1 MGDAGGR
8 CVYSKRGAGE
18 GERILERRAG
28 GGLLWFPENEKA
40 TRHKRRFFRRRRKR
54 TPQKM
59 LRLIRAPHI
68 GRRQASTVVSS
79 SREPEKNVAESTPPL
94 IATTRSKP
102 RGATETKEDVP
113 KTKPRHSAGNN
124 AAPAFSSDSLLDLA
138 IRGRIARAAKMQDV
152 EAATS
157 AWREVS
163 CRLDALGSRLAETPY
178 NIIDQF
184 NCRAL

>member
-1 MGDAGGR
+1 MRVGAAYTQKGVLAKGKGAWSGELAGG
-8 CVYSKRGAGE
+8 CCG
-18 GERILERRAG
+18 
-28 GGLLWFPENEKA
+28 FPNEKA
-40 TRHKRRFFRRRRKR
+40 TRHKRRFRRRRKR